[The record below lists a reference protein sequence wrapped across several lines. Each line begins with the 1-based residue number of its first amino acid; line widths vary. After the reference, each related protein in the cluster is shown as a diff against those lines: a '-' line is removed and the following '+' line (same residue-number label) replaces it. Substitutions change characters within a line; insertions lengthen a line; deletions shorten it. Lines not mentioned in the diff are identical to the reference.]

1 MTFERAPIAAAP
13 APSPL
18 QRLRVPGW
26 RWGVGLAAGAISFA
40 VAASAV
46 DLALL
51 GTAARSATANP
62 LPVALAMAA
71 YTLAFWLRA
80 IAWRL
85 LATTRMPVRTLHSV
99 LQASLFA
106 NHVAPFKAG
115 EVLRPAL
122 AIHHGMPARE
132 AVATTVTARTL
143 DFVCLAAI
151 AGMAISPYTT
161 PGATGFAAR
170 AALSVIVAG
179 AVALLAVRWWLP
191 PAPLAIRPR
200 LTAAH
205 EALAAVPL
213 ARVASATP
221 LVAISWLLEAGM
233 VFAAANLLGA
243 DVSWR
248 LAIGATAFTIIFQA
262 VHVTPGG
269 LGVYEASM
277 TAVLVS
283 QGVPA
288 GDALELAVLT
298 HALKFAYSFTA
309 GAAFALTE
317 GVSLLRGRRE
327 SAPKRASRLEV
338 LAARTWNVVNEGK
351 PFTPVFTLFVLGVIA
366 ALGLGP
372 GASPLAWLAGVAATV
387 PLALAWW
394 QFDFPLRLRAA
405 LWAALLAFVA
415 LTGSFP
421 AGAAAAVLAFYFG
434 FTVVLWGTIYYHLR
448 IGTRW
453 TNGIRFIRLV
463 CENPD
468 PTSGNFLEQ
477 APKVLMLVFAVLY
490 VTGDPGAGSVSLVL
504 GFSGAV
510 AVAGLLLHQWFFTW
524 VPALPQPRIVLEP
537 PVPLPPRSRR
547 VIAIV
552 IDGCRADRLDDARTP
567 VIDRLRA
574 EGTTFTRMSTVYP
587 ARTVTCFASMLTGAA
602 PATHG
607 MRSNFVPSL
616 GVKCESVFDVLRRR
630 GMPARLVGIAHLID
644 AFGERDV
651 RTVTAVMDNDD
662 IDEALVAEAKA
673 VLRTDDPALLVLQL
687 LSVDQT
693 GHARGSYNAEYLA
706 KIEETDTRIGSFLEW
721 CEREGH
727 LDGATVLL
735 TADHGQGIG
744 IGGHGHM
751 SPSEVRIPCI
761 VRGPAF
767 APGTTS
773 DRPVFITD
781 FAATICATLGV
792 EGPAA
797 SVGRDL
803 GAPLEPES
811 ARPVVFVVPARNEEV
826 NLPGVLTAIAASG
839 VPHQR
844 VVVVDDGSTDRT
856 REVATEMGALV
867 LSHTQG
873 RGLGAALRSGLA
885 VARGLEPRA
894 VVYLDADGE
903 YDAREAARL
912 LAPIEAGE
920 ADYVL
925 GTRHRA
931 GASGMAFSRRL
942 ANRCFTGLL
951 VVLSGRRV
959 ADGQTGFRAFSPR
972 AADVAE
978 IVHDYNYAQVLTLDL
993 LRKGMRMREVP
1004 VSYRRR
1010 SAGRSFVSGQYLWR
1024 VPLGMVREMLRA

>member
-1 MTFERAPIAAAP
+1 MTLEPTPIATVA

-26 RWGVGLAAGAISFA
+26 RWVAGLLAAGTSLA

-46 DLALL
+46 DLPLL
-51 GTAARSATANP
+51 RAAARSAVTD
-62 LPVALAMAA
+62 PVPVVLAVAA

-80 IAWRL
+80 GAWRL
-85 LATTRMPVRTLHSV
+85 LATTGIPVRTLHSV

-122 AIHHGMPARE
+122 AVHHGIPPRE
-132 AVATTVTARTL
+132 ALATTVAARTL

-151 AGMAISPYTT
+151 AGVAISPYTT

-170 AALSVIVAG
+170 AALVVIVVG
-179 AVALLAVRWWLP
+179 AAALLAIRWWQP
-191 PAPLAIRPR
+191 PVPAAVRPR
-200 LTAAH
+200 LAAVH
-205 EALAAVPL
+205 DALGAVPL
-213 ARVASATP
+213 RRVALSTP
-221 LVAISWLLEAGM
+221 LVAMSWLLEAGM
-233 VFAAANLLGA
+233 VLAAANLLGA

-288 GDALELAVLT
+288 AEALELAVLT

-309 GAAFALTE
+309 GAAFALAE

-327 SAPKRASRLEV
+327 FAPKRASRLEV

-351 PFTPVFTLFVLGVIA
+351 PFTPAFTLFVLAVIA
-366 ALGLGP
+366 ALGPGP
-372 GASPLAWLAGVAATV
+372 EASPLAWLAGVGSTV

-405 LWAALLAFVA
+405 LWVALAGFVA

-421 AGAAAAVLAFYFG
+421 AGAAAVVLAFYFG
-434 FTVVLWGTIYYHLR
+434 FTVVLWGTVYYHLR
-448 IGTRW
+448 IGTPW
-453 TNGIRFIRLV
+453 TNGIRFARLV

-477 APKVLMLVFAVLY
+477 APKVLLLVFAVLY
-490 VTGDPGAGSVSLVL
+490 VADDPGAASVSLVL

-510 AVAGLLLHQWFFTW
+510 AVAGLFLHQWFFTW

-537 PVPLPPRSRR
+537 PVPHAPRSRR

-552 IDGCRADRLDDARTP
+552 IDGCRADRLDEARTP
-567 VIDRLRA
+567 VIDGLRA
-574 EGTTFTRMSTVYP
+574 EGATFTRMSTVYP

-616 GVKCESVFDVLRRR
+616 GVKCQSVFDVLRRHR
-630 GMPARLVGIAHLID
+630 MPARLVGIAHLVD

-662 IDEALVAEAKA
+662 IDDALIAEAKA
-673 VLRTDDPALLVLQL
+673 VLRADDPALLVLQL

-706 KIEETDTRIGSFLEW
+706 KIEETDTRIGSFLAW
-721 CEREGH
+721 CEREGY
-727 LDGATVLL
+727 LEGATVLL

-767 APGTTS
+767 EAGTMS

-792 EGPAA
+792 EVPAA

-803 GAPLEPES
+803 GAPLE
-811 ARPVVFVVPARNEEV
+811 ADAVRPVVFVVPARNEEA
-826 NLPGVLTAIAASG
+826 NLPGVLAAIAASG
-839 VPHQR
+839 VPHRR

-856 REVATEMGALV
+856 GEVAREMGALV
-867 LSHTQG
+867 LSHG
-873 RGLGAALRSGLA
+873 ESRGLGAALRSGLA

-925 GTRHRA
+925 GARHRA
-931 GASGMAFSRRL
+931 GASGMTISRRL

-951 VVLSGRRV
+951 VLLSGRRI

-1004 VSYRRR
+1004 ISYLRR